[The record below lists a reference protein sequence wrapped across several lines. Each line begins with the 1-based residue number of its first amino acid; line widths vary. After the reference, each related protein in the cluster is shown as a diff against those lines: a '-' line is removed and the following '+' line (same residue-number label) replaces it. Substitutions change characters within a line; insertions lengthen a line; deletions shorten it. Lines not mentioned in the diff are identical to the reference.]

1 MSEFGPKQLAL
12 IALGLPLLA
21 AVVNA
26 LLAWGKAAKYAHV
39 PTIAAF
45 AGAAVAALVS
55 LVMVAGSDAPAPSFA
70 ADLGT
75 WFQAGR
81 LDVRL
86 VLMIDPLSSIMLA
99 TVTFVATWIAVFS
112 AGYMHD
118 SPGYGRYFAVMSL
131 FVFAMCLLVLA
142 GDFLVLVAGWEGVGL
157 CSYLLVG
164 YYYAKPSAAAA
175 ARKAFLVTRLGDV
188 LMLLGIF
195 RLWQVGGYHTDLESL
210 FQFVGSHPETH
221 AGMTTACLLL
231 FCGAVGKSAQ
241 FPLYVWLP
249 DAMEGPTP
257 VSALIHAATMVTA
270 GVYLLARCAPLF
282 VLAPDAQAVV
292 CVTGGVTALLAA
304 FIALA
309 QTDLKRV
316 LAYSTVSQLGFMF
329 MALGCGGAVAPSLAV
344 TAAIF
349 HLFTHAFFK
358 ALLFLGS
365 GSVMHAM
372 GDVIDMR
379 KFGGLRK
386 LLPTTHWTFL
396 AGSAALAGLPVFSGF
411 WSKDQI
417 LDVLFE
423 AGHESTHYKSLYLFV
438 FVVAVGTA
446 ALTAFYTFRA
456 YFLTFHGELKV
467 PAEAGD
473 HAHESPAIMTGPL
486 AVLAVG
492 AVFAGLAVEPL
503 GHSFSGFLGRTPAV
517 LQANRLVADPLAH
530 AVSPATQLPHGLAG
544 IELVAPTPHFNLVI
558 AGIGTAAA
566 LAGVGLAWRL
576 YGNGGPEKVP
586 AALAG
591 VWRLSRNKL
600 YVDEVYAAAVVA
612 PAEGL
617 ATAGRQVDAGWAGV
631 TRFAAA
637 APVLGGKLLR
647 PLQNGL
653 LQSYALGTV
662 LGLAVFLTALVY
674 RASR

>member
-21 AVVNA
+21 AVLSA
-26 LLAWGKAAKYAHV
+26 ALAWGKAAKYAHV

-45 AGAAVAALVS
+45 AGAAVAAVACLVQ
-55 LVMVAGSDAPAPSFA
+55 VAGSPEPQPQFV

-75 WFQAGR
+75 WFAAGR
-81 LDVRL
+81 VNARL
-86 VLMIDPLSSIMLA
+86 LLAIDPLSCVMLA
-99 TVTFVATWIAVFS
+99 TVTFVGTWIAVFS
-112 AGYMHD
+112 AGYMRH

-142 GDFLVLVAGWEGVGL
+142 GDFFVLVAGWEGVGL

-175 ARKAFLVTRLGDV
+175 ARKAFLYTRLGDV

-195 RLWQVGGYHTDLESL
+195 RLWQLGDYHTDLAGL
-210 FQFVGSHPETH
+210 FTHIGGHPETH
-221 AGMTTACLLL
+221 AGMTVACLLL

-282 VLAPDAQAVV
+282 VLAPDAQIVV

-329 MALGCGGAVAPSLAV
+329 MALGCGGPVAPSLAV
-344 TAAIF
+344 TAAVF

-379 KFGGLRK
+379 RFGGLRT

-396 AGSAALAGLPVFSGF
+396 AGSAALAGLPLLSGF

-423 AGHESTHYKSLYLFV
+423 SGHHGGNYAGLYGFV
-438 FVVAVGTA
+438 FGVAVLTA

-473 HAHESPAIMTGPL
+473 HAHESPAVMTVPL
-486 AVLAVG
+486 VILAVG
-492 AVFAGLAVEPL
+492 ALFAGLAVEPST
-503 GHSFSGFLGRTPAV
+503 HSFSGFLGRTPAV
-517 LQANRLVADPLAH
+517 VQANALTGLEA
-530 AVSPATQLPHGLAG
+530 AVPVPHL
-544 IELVAPTPHFNLVI
+544 NLVV
-558 AGIGTAAA
+558 ASIGTVAA
-566 LAGVGLAWRL
+566 LLGVGLAWRL
-576 YGNGGPEKVP
+576 YGKGGPEVVP
-586 AALAG
+586 ASLRG

-617 ATAGRQVDAGWAGV
+617 ATASRQTDAGVAGL
-631 TRFAAA
+631 TRLTAET
-637 APVLGGKLLR
+637 PPLVGRLLR

-662 LGLAVFLTALVY
+662 LGLVVFLTALAY

>member
-1 MSEFGPKQLAL
+1 MSSVGPKELAL
-12 IALGLPLLA
+12 VALGLPLLA
-21 AVVNA
+21 AVLNA
-26 LLAWGKAAKYAHV
+26 ALAWGRAAKSAHV

-45 AGAAVAALVS
+45 AGSAVAALVC
-55 LVMVAGSDAPAPSFA
+55 LIQVANDPSAEPFHV

-75 WFQAGR
+75 WFQAGS
-81 LDVRL
+81 LNVRL
-86 VLMIDPLSSIMLA
+86 VLTVDPLSAIMLA

-112 AGYMHD
+112 AGYMHA

-164 YYYAKPSAAAA
+164 YYYAKPSASAA

-195 RLWQVGGYHTDLESL
+195 RLWQVGGNHTDFAGL
-210 FQFVGSHPETH
+210 FAHIAAHPETH

-282 VLAPDAQAVV
+282 VLAPDAQIVV

-329 MALGCGGAVAPSLAV
+329 MALGCGGPVVPSLAV
-344 TAAIF
+344 TAAVF

-379 KFGGLRK
+379 KFGGLK
-386 LLPTTHWTFL
+386 AILPTTHWTFL
-396 AGSAALAGLPVFSGF
+396 AGSLALAGLPIFSGF

-423 AGHESTHYKSLYLFV
+423 SGHHGGHHASLYWFV
-438 FVVAVGTA
+438 FAVAVGTA

-456 YFLTFHGELKV
+456 YFLTFHGELRV

-473 HAHESPAIMTGPL
+473 HAHESPAIMTVPL
-486 AVLAVG
+486 MVLAVG
-492 AVFAGLAVEPL
+492 ALFAGLAVEPITH
-503 GHSFSGFLGRTPAV
+503 GFSGLIGRTQSV
-517 LQANRLVADPLAH
+517 VQANILADREA
-530 AVSPATQLPHGLAG
+530 AS
-544 IELVAPTPHFNLVI
+544 PTPHLNLVV

-566 LAGVGLAWRL
+566 LLGVGLAWRL
-576 YGNGGPEKVP
+576 YGRGGPEKVP
-586 AALAG
+586 AALTS
-591 VWRLSRNKL
+591 VWRLSRDKL

-617 ATAGRQVDAGWAGV
+617 AAAGRQVDAGVAGL
-631 TRFAAA
+631 TRLTALIPEGFGRLVR
-637 APVLGGKLLR
+637 PV
-647 PLQNGL
+647 QNGL
-653 LQSYALGTV
+653 LQSYALGMV

-674 RASR
+674 RAAR